1 MPSRTVLCVDDNRK
15 FVDNVREILEE
26 NHYVVLAASSCAEAL
41 ITGQRGFAIA
51 IVDLRLPDG
60 EGTALAVRLREM
72 APDAQVILL
81 TGFAS
86 LESAAAAVRAG
97 AWAYLVKPC
106 AGPDLLKAVD
116 QAAAQVKVLQDRRE
130 LQRRAQVAEKLAAI
144 GTLAAG
150 LSHEIKNPLNAA
162 TLQLRVAESR
172 LDRYPAELQP
182 AIREPLRLVEDE
194 IVRLNHLLEEFLAFA
209 RPRELDPI
217 AFDLAPVLARVL
229 GLLSVEA
236 EQANVRLEQRFSAPL
251 ATLGEEERL
260 QQVVINLVRNA
271 IQATPAGGFVRVIA
285 ESVEGGVSMAVEDS
299 GPGIPEALRNRIF
312 EPFFTTKAA
321 GSGLGLPLVHS
332 IVEQHRGSIVVEQT
346 ATGGARFVV
355 TLPRPALEVSK

>member
-1 MPSRTVLCVDDNRK
+1 MPNRTVLCVDDNLK

-26 NHYVVLAASSCAEAL
+26 NNYVVRSTSTCAEAL
-41 ITGQRGFAIA
+41 VAGQRGFAVA

-60 EGTALAVRLREM
+60 DGTVLAANLRKLM
-72 APDAQVILL
+72 PDAQVILL

-106 AGPDLLKAVD
+106 AGPDLLNAVN
-116 QAAAQVKVLQDRRE
+116 QAAHQVKVLQDRRE

-162 TLQLRVAESR
+162 TLQLRVAEGR
-172 LDRYPAELQP
+172 LDRYPAELQS

-194 IVRLNHLLEEFLAFA
+194 IVRLNRLLEEFLAFA
-209 RPRELDPI
+209 RPRELEPI
-217 AFDLAPVLARVL
+217 PFDLAPVLARVVD
-229 GLLSVEA
+229 LLSVEA
-236 EQANVRLEQRFSAPL
+236 EQGAVRLEPRFSAPL
-251 ATLGEEERL
+251 IMLGEEERL
-260 QQVVINLVRNA
+260 QQVVLNLVRNA
-271 IQATPAGGFVRVIA
+271 IQATPAGGLVTVTAAIA
-285 ESVEGGVSMAVEDS
+285 EGEVSVVIEDS
-299 GPGIPEALRNRIF
+299 GPGIPEALLTRVF

-332 IVEQHRGSIVVEQT
+332 IVEQHRGSIVIERPEK
-346 ATGGARFVV
+346 GGARFVV
-355 TLPRPALEVSK
+355 RLPRGP